1 MSRRQR
7 VVDATDLPE
16 RETPETGSEARE
28 LSWEDVGPVDI
39 IGLEVGYRLIPLVDK
54 HQGGQLVQRIKG
66 VRKKLSQELG
76 FLIQPVHIRDN
87 LDLAPSYYR
96 ILLMGVPVG
105 EAEVHP
111 DRELAINPGR
121 VFGALPGIATKDPAF
136 GLEAV
141 WIEPSQRDQA
151 QTMGY
156 TVVDAST
163 VVATH
168 LSQLLEQ
175 HAHEIIGHEEVQE
188 LLDLLAKSSPR
199 LAENLVPKLLPLGAV
214 LKVLQN
220 LLLERIPIRDLR
232 TIAET
237 LAEHAPKSQDTAALT
252 AVVRVA
258 LARQIAQHINGMAP
272 ELPVMTLAPALEQ
285 ILLGS
290 LQAGPDGG
298 VGLEPGLADQM
309 LKALGQHSQQQELN
323 GQPAVLLISA
333 PLRPWLARLLRS
345 AIPSLHV
352 LGYNEV
358 PDHKRVKVVAT
369 IGQAGALS
377 AG

>member
-1 MSRRQR
+1 
-7 VVDATDLPE
+7 
-16 RETPETGSEARE
+16 
-28 LSWEDVGPVDI
+28 
-39 IGLEVGYRLIPLVDK
+39 
-54 HQGGQLVQRIKG
+54 
-66 VRKKLSQELG
+66 
-76 FLIQPVHIRDN
+76 
-87 LDLAPSYYR
+87 
-96 ILLMGVPVG
+96 
-105 EAEVHP
+105 
-111 DRELAINPGR
+111 